1 MTLWHFPT
9 LKLTFFSIPD
19 TGVPL
24 SVPVRH
30 RGAGP
35 IPWPSKLQGSQD
47 EEVILYFIFHPRL
60 MLKRK
65 MSLDNFI
72 SNWLQGISSGVA
84 KDGCYITTNPLTQLF
99 RREIYNESISMGKW
113 FQHFFA
119 NNSRQFCTIG
129 PNISLGGIWVG
140 WSFRKKHGWDQ
151 SHCLPSQ
158 SPTNHPRIFLAY
170 QFFCTEN

>member
-60 MLKRK
+60 MLKRR

-119 NNSRQFCTIG
+119 NNSQYIMIFWTLQQRWGMLVVLGSHPVNIG
-129 PNISLGGIWVG
+129 NGYW
-140 WSFRKKHGWDQ
+140 WF
-151 SHCLPSQ
+151 
-158 SPTNHPRIFLAY
+158 
-170 QFFCTEN
+170 